1 MIKTNEYTPMTI
13 FENCFT
19 LNLKGK
25 SQISNPSDF
34 LQNFPTV
41 VNVSKKSLENVTDR
55 DPQKLTPIPAFFRNK
70 NVHTCSLHLLTFA
83 NTT

>member
-1 MIKTNEYTPMTI
+1 MTI

-55 DPQKLTPIPAFFRNK
+55 DPQKFANKHPYLTPIPAFFRNK